1 MGSPGA
7 GSGWGAMPA
16 SYAMG
21 GASRLQA
28 SELDDG
34 VAGAAGVLEVVL
46 DVVLLGLS
54 LALLPLSV
62 LGAGAYI
69 VSAWSSGQGLLDS
82 LAVVAL
88 PIIAVQAGYF
98 LGLTTRPAYVHL
110 RSRLNIRHSERV

>member
-1 MGSPGA
+1 MLPILACGA
-7 GSGWGAMPA
+7 GI
-16 SYAMG
+16 Y
-21 GASRLQA
+21 
-28 SELDDG
+28 
-34 VAGAAGVLEVVL
+34 V
-46 DVVLLGLS
+46 GLHFNI

-69 VSAWSSGQGLLDS
+69 VSAWSNGQGLLDS
-82 LAVVAL
+82 LAVLAL

>member
-1 MGSPGA
+1 MLPILACGA
-7 GSGWGAMPA
+7 GI
-16 SYAMG
+16 Y
-21 GASRLQA
+21 
-28 SELDDG
+28 
-34 VAGAAGVLEVVL
+34 V
-46 DVVLLGLS
+46 GLHFNV

-69 VSAWSSGQGLLDS
+69 VTAWSNGQGLLDG

-98 LGLTTRPAYVHL
+98 LGLTTRPAYMHL